1 MEHPFLLNEIRRKPQ
16 DVKKLAAQTAR
27 RAAQHASHFA
37 PLPPLPTIPDVEF
50 LTPGSPKFD
59 QYLPASNLRTMLRP
73 ALRAMCKT
81 GQSVAAMLDWVRT
94 NGLPFALRSGGHSY
108 EGFSQSVNVV
118 IDTRRIEGVTL
129 DAGRQT
135 VTVGAGASLGAVY
148 KASKAPNLHLL
159 REAAQRSA
167 LQAMLWEAASVCSVA
182 PTG

>member
-1 MEHPFLLNEIRRKPQ
+1 
-16 DVKKLAAQTAR
+16 
-27 RAAQHASHFA
+27 
-37 PLPPLPTIPDVEF
+37 
-50 LTPGSPKFD
+50 
-59 QYLPASNLRTMLRP
+59 
-73 ALRAMCKT
+73 
-81 GQSVAAMLDWVRT
+81 
-94 NGLPFALRSGGHSY
+94 
-108 EGFSQSVNVV
+108 VNVV